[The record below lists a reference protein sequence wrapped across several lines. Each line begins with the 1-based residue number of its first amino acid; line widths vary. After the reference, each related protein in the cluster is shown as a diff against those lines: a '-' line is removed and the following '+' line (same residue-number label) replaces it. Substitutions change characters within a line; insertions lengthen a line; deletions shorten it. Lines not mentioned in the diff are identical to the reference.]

1 MPTRGVAPEVR
12 ELEAASNLNL
22 LVDFDL
28 VASLDVVV
36 ALDADTA
43 FHAGTYF
50 GSVILEAAQGFQL
63 AFEDNDVFTQNTD
76 WTVTVN
82 NTFDHH
88 ATGDRAKLRR
98 AEHVTHFSGTQ
109 DVLANIATQHTGE
122 GFLDVFDDVVDH
134 VVVTH
139 IQTFLLDDLPC
150 ASIGTHVEAEQ
161 YSAGGQCQVGVGL
174 GDTTDAATDNTH
186 LHFVVTQA
194 VQGAVQ
200 RFQRTADVGFEDDV
214 KRLLL
219 FLAHVLEDVLK
230 LAGVSTSQFDFAEL
244 ALTEQSHF
252 TGFLLVSHNA
262 HLVAS
267 VRGTVQ
273 AEDLD
278 RDGRTGFLDRL
289 AVLVEHGPYT
299 AIVRTDQ
306 DHVAL
311 AQGTVLNQNGSHRTT
326 TLVET
331 RFNHDATARSRR
343 SRFQFQYFGLQQ
355 DRFEQLVHAGT
366 DFRRNRYER
375 GVAAPLFRS
384 HAMNRQFAAD
394 AIEIGARLVD
404 LVHGN
409 HQWNTG
415 SLGVLDSFNGLRHHA
430 VVRCNYQDHDVS
442 SLGTTGTHCGKC
454 GVTRGVEE
462 RDHAA
467 ISFNVVRTD
476 VLGDTAGFASSYLGT
491 TDVVEQR
498 GLTVVDVAHY
508 GHNRSTGERL
518 TFKLQGLG
526 KGIFQGGVADQGHFV
541 AQLFGNQLSSF
552 LIEYLV
558 DRRRRT
564 QLEHELDD
572 FSSLDRHL
580 LGEIANSDGLAD
592 LHFAHNR
599 AGWALETVGVAFLQL
614 GLAATTTT
622 EAIAFFVGSTW
633 RNAWSRRF
641 LFDRGAM
648 RSVFALAITA
658 ATAPT
663 IIVGTWFVRTTR
675 FVTLAGVSSRCWCS
689 GNRSGLTHSFY
700 RRSRSSDR
708 FSTSRLRSSRLATRF
723 FFGATLGFFF
733 SLLTS
738 SIIYC
743 ATFFQFAFALGFDF
757 FRAAL
762 YE

>member
-28 VASLDVVV
+28 VAGLDVVV

-63 AFEDNDVFTQNTD
+63 AFEDNDVFTQYTD

-82 NTFDHH
+82 NTFDNH

-98 AEHVTHFSGTQ
+98 TEHVTHFSGTQ
-109 DVLANIATQHTGE
+109 DVLANIAAQHTGE

-139 IQTFLLDDLPC
+139 IQTFLLDNPAS

-161 YSAGGQCQVGVGL
+161 YSVGGQCQVSVGL
-174 GDTTDAATDNTH
+174 GDTTNPATDNTH

-194 VQGAVQ
+194 VQGTVQ
-200 RFQRTADVGFEDDV
+200 RFQRTTDVGFEDDV

-219 FLAHVLEDVLK
+219 FLAHVLEDVFK
-230 LAGVSTSQFDFAEL
+230 LASMGASQFDFAEL

-252 TGFLLVSHNA
+252 TGFLLVGNHA

-311 AQGTVLNQNGSHRTT
+311 AQGTVLDQNGCDRAT

-331 RFNHDATARSRR
+331 RFNHNTTTRGRWSC
-343 SRFQFQYFGLQQ
+343 FQFKNFGLQQ
-355 DRFEQLVHAGT
+355 DSFEQFVYTGT

-375 GVAAPLFRS
+375 GVAAPLFRG
-384 HAMNRQFAAD
+384 HAMNRQFATD

-430 VVRCNYQDHDVS
+430 VVRFNHQDHDRS
-442 SLGTTGTHCGKC
+442 
-454 GVTRGVEE
+454 EE
-462 RDHAA
+462 HT
-467 ISFNVVRTD
+467 S
-476 VLGDTAGFASSYLGT
+476 
-491 TDVVEQR
+491 E
-498 GLTVVDVAHY
+498 
-508 GHNRSTGERL
+508 
-518 TFKLQGLG
+518 LQ
-526 KGIFQGGVADQGHFV
+526 
-541 AQLFGNQLSSF
+541 S
-552 LIEYLV
+552 
-558 DRRRRT
+558 
-564 QLEHELDD
+564 
-572 FSSLDRHL
+572 
-580 LGEIANSDGLAD
+580 
-592 LHFAHNR
+592 
-599 AGWALETVGVAFLQL
+599 
-614 GLAATTTT
+614 
-622 EAIAFFVGSTW
+622 
-633 RNAWSRRF
+633 
-641 LFDRGAM
+641 
-648 RSVFALAITA
+648 
-658 ATAPT
+658 
-663 IIVGTWFVRTTR
+663 
-675 FVTLAGVSSRCWCS
+675 
-689 GNRSGLTHSFY
+689 
-700 RRSRSSDR
+700 
-708 FSTSRLRSSRLATRF
+708 
-723 FFGATLGFFF
+723 
-733 SLLTS
+733 
-738 SIIYC
+738 
-743 ATFFQFAFALGFDF
+743 
-757 FRAAL
+757 
-762 YE
+762 

>member
-1 MPTRGVAPEVR
+1 MRRLAVALEVR

-28 VASLDVVV
+28 VASFDVVV
-36 ALDADTA
+36 ALDANTA

-63 AFEDNDVFTQNTD
+63 AFEDNDVFTQYTD

-82 NTFDHH
+82 NTFDNH

-98 AEHVTHFSGTQ
+98 TEHVTYFSGTQ
-109 DVLANIATQHTGE
+109 DVLANIAAQHTGE

-139 IQTFLLDDLPC
+139 VQAFLLDDLAS
-150 ASIGTHVEAEQ
+150 ASIGTHVEAKQ
-161 YSAGGQCQVGVGL
+161 YSVGGQRQVSVGL
-174 GDTTDAATDNTH
+174 GDTTDTATDNAH

-200 RFQRTADVGFEDDV
+200 RFKGTTNVRFEDDV

-219 FLAHVLEDVLK
+219 CLAHVLEDVFQ
-230 LAGVSTSQFDFAEL
+230 LAGVSTGQLDFAEL

-252 TGFLLVSHNA
+252 TGFLLVRQHA

-278 RDGRTGFLDRL
+278 RDGRTGFLDWL
-289 AVLVEHGPYT
+289 AVLVEHGTYT

-306 DHVAL
+306 HHVAL
-311 AQGTVLNQNGSHRTT
+311 AQGTVLNQNRSNRATT
-326 TLVET
+326 FVET
-331 RFNHDATARSRR
+331 RFNHNTTTRGRR
-343 SRFQFQYFGLQQ
+343 RCLEFQDFGLQQ
-355 DRFEQLVHAGT
+355 NSFEQLVHAST

-375 GVAAPLFRS
+375 GVAAPLFRG
-384 HAMNRQFAAD
+384 HAVNRQFATD

-404 LVHGN
+404 FVHCN
-409 HQWNTG
+409 DQWNTG
-415 SLGVLDSFNGLRHHA
+415 SLGMLDSFNGLRHYA
-430 VVRCNYQDHDVS
+430 VVRCNDQDHDVGR
-442 SLGTTGTHCGKC
+442 LGTTGTHCGKRS
-454 GVTRGVEE
+454 VTRGIEE
-462 RDHAA
+462 SDHTA

-498 GLTVVDVAHY
+498 GFTVVNVAHY
-508 GHNRSTGERL
+508 VHNRCTGERL
-518 TFKLQGLG
+518 TLKLQGLG
-526 KGIFQGGVADQGHFV
+526 QGIFQGGVADQGHFV
-541 AQLFGNQLSSF
+541 AQFFGYQLSSF
-552 LIEYLV
+552 LIQYLV
-558 DRRRRT
+558 DGRWST
-564 QLEHELDD
+564 QFEHELDD

-580 LGEIANSDGLAD
+580 IGEVANSDGLAD
-592 LHFAHNR
+592 LHITHDR

-614 GLAATTTT
+614 GLAATTAT
-622 EAIAFFVGSTW
+622 EAVAFFVGSTW
-633 RNAWSRRF
+633 SNAWRWRL
-641 LFDRGAM
+641 LFDRSTM
-648 RSVFALAITA
+648 WSVFALTI
-658 ATAPT
+658 ATATT
-663 IIVGTWFVRTTR
+663 IVIVGPWFVRTTR
-675 FVTLAGVSSRCWCS
+675 FFAFASIGCRSRRG
-689 GNRSGLTHSFY
+689 GNRSGLTNSFY
-700 RRSRSSDR
+700 RRARRSNCISG
-708 FSTSRLRSSRLATRF
+708 SRLRSSRLATRF

-738 SIIYC
+738 S
-743 ATFFQFAFALGFDF
+743 T
-757 FRAAL
+757 
-762 YE
+762 